1 MDSIP
6 AAVQRPG
13 AVLPEDARPVV
24 CCPVAFRPAGARRV
38 AAVPEDASR
47 GDVPRVV
54 SIPAGVD
61 PLGAWFPVVPQWAAP
76 VEGRCRFRGVTVGL
90 PAPTDAWQGP
100 MDVLREPK
108 GVSRELKGVLRLV
121 TDVARRSK
129 GATGVAEPRPQ
140 GATGG
145 WRHDFH
151 HARGRRRDVHRH
163 RGRKTRH
170 HRRHAWQAL
179 DRVGRTA
186 ERYFRALCRR
196 KPQLRPTGSRP
207 GGA

>member
-1 MDSIP
+1 MVDNRAADIPGADGWVDSIP
-6 AAVQRPG
+6 AAVQRPE

-24 CCPVAFRPAGARRV
+24 CCPVAFRLAGARRA
-38 AAVPEDASR
+38 AAVREDASR

-61 PLGAWFPVVPQWAAP
+61 PLGAWFPGVQQWVAP

-90 PAPTDAWQGP
+90 PAPTDVWQGP
-100 MDVLREPK
+100 MD
-108 GVSRELKGVLRLV
+108 VSRELKGVLRLG

-145 WRHDFH
+145 
-151 HARGRRRDVHRH
+151 
-163 RGRKTRH
+163 
-170 HRRHAWQAL
+170 
-179 DRVGRTA
+179 
-186 ERYFRALCRR
+186 
-196 KPQLRPTGSRP
+196 
-207 GGA
+207 